1 MVRLESIAPASS
13 ARSRASS
20 KFVNGLS
27 KDPVLSEFDLL
38 SKNKRGSLA
47 TTSGSRARRTLTDL
61 ERRVEKEEKGRGRT
75 KGALLGRG
83 TQTVET
89 VLAARQT
96 LESRAVGPKRASEC
110 ATLVRTEEV
119 EFEIALLSNDQR
131 GWSFLYT
138 NSRRKTASADRCGRR
153 AWTF

>member
-47 TTSGSRARRTLTDL
+47 TTSGS
-61 ERRVEKEEKGRGRT
+61 ESEEAEL
-75 KGALLGRG
+75 GAHWPI
-83 TQTVET
+83 
-89 VLAARQT
+89 
-96 LESRAVGPKRASEC
+96 SR
-110 ATLVRTEEV
+110 EE
-119 EFEIALLSNDQR
+119 
-131 GWSFLYT
+131 
-138 NSRRKTASADRCGRR
+138 SRRKRKVEGGQRVHCWGEGPKQSRQYSLQGRH
-153 AWTF
+153 